1 MNTATET
8 EDAGDSM
15 LLDWGK
21 VIALNAKTK
30 VHFIEGAR
38 HFPMWTH
45 PDSFTNT
52 FAIIL
57 RDSF

>member
-1 MNTATET
+1 MNIATET
-8 EDAGDSM
+8 EGAGDPM
-15 LLDWGK
+15 LLDWDK
-21 VIALNAKTK
+21 VIALNANTK

-38 HFPMWTH
+38 HFPMCTH

-52 FAIIL
+52 FNTIL